1 MRVLWIKVGPGP
13 DACFGSTKEGR
24 RDIGVACCFPDLRLL
39 LSYLKV
45 RKP

>member
-1 MRVLWIKVGPGP
+1 MSVLWIKVGPGP

-24 RDIGVACCFPDLRLL
+24 DIGVACCFPDL
-39 LSYLKV
+39 KV